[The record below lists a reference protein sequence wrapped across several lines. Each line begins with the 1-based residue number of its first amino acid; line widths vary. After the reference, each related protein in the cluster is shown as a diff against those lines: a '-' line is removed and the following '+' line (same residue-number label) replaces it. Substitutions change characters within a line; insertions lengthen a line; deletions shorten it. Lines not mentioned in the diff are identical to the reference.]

1 MNRDLPSAF
10 LLLVCL
16 ALLLPRV
23 SALPTVTTTYSSNWS
38 GYVITAP
45 GPYTAVNASWTV
57 PSVSAIPPP
66 AYSSIWVGI
75 GGWFSNSNRLIQ
87 VGTDQD
93 VLNNGSAVYFAWHE
107 VYPGLPVLI
116 AYISPGDLITASVSQ
131 VSANAS
137 TWHMLVVRNSA
148 TLVDITVRARIN
160 LASEDTAEFI
170 VERPAIQVGRRDQLT
185 TLADFGNA
193 TFANCNTNQG
203 ALASLAKLV
212 IVAMKTNATNTGTF
226 LAQPG
231 MIDISTN
238 GFSVQYSAVSSVD
251 EFWSS
256 TPVLILVL
264 ISSLLGINQIS
275 KKWKEGPDRS
285 QSHRVQ
291 TMRPTISYRR
301 AREDTQAK
309 RKWELRRHR
318 DTTKA
323 HCSTAQVLALRRSS
337 WEPQIA
343 ASFRSTL
350 AQRAERLSPLQF

>member
-16 ALLLPRV
+16 ALLLPRG
-23 SALPTVTTTYSSNWS
+23 SAFPTVTTAYSSNWS

-57 PSVSAIPPP
+57 PPVSAISPP

-75 GGWFSNSNRLIQ
+75 GGSFNNSRRLIQ

-93 VLNNGSAVYFAWHE
+93 VQDNGSAVYYAWHE
-107 VYPGLPVLI
+107 VLPDRAVLI
-116 AYISPGDLITASVSQ
+116 GYISPGDLITAGVSQ
-131 VSANAS
+131 VSTNAS
-137 TWHMLVVRNSA
+137 TWRMLVLRNSTMLA
-148 TLVDITVRARIN
+148 NITLHVPFN

-170 VERPAIQVGRRDQLT
+170 VERPAMEIGRRDRLT
-185 TLADFGNA
+185 TLADFGNV
-193 TFANCNTNQG
+193 TFSNCNTNQG
-203 ALASLAKLV
+203 ALVSLAKV
-212 IVAMKTNATNTGTF
+212 AMVAMKTNATSSGTF

-251 EFWSS
+251 EFSSS

-275 KKWKEGPDRS
+275 RNGKKDLTVVNRIE
-285 QSHRVQ
+285 
-291 TMRPTISYRR
+291 
-301 AREDTQAK
+301 
-309 RKWELRRHR
+309 
-318 DTTKA
+318 
-323 HCSTAQVLALRRSS
+323 
-337 WEPQIA
+337 
-343 ASFRSTL
+343 
-350 AQRAERLSPLQF
+350 